1 MARSALAPAPAPVST
16 GQDAFAE
23 AFGAFLIG
31 EGILDEAEIGRARR
45 AASLSGER
53 FDAVLLKLGMVSEPA
68 LAAALAR
75 HLGLPL
81 FVPGEAPLGRILPDA
96 LPYRFLAENRIL
108 PVALT
113 DEALTI
119 AVVDPLDTVPRDS
132 VRFVVD
138 RDVTTAVITLAAFE
152 KALAALDTGDE
163 PPGQAPPARPVEAE
177 PSETDLQRLRDSA
190 SEAPV
195 IRLVDQII
203 ADGVGAH
210 ASDIYIEPS
219 AHALRVRYRID
230 GVLRHASEVPSRL
243 RAAVI
248 SRMKILS
255 RLDIAE
261 RRLPQDG
268 RIKLAVRGQDID
280 FRIATIPTI
289 DGEAVT
295 MRVLDRSHITL
306 DFASLGF
313 DAEQVAAM
321 GHLMDLP
328 NGIILITGP
337 TGSGKTTTLYTMLK
351 HVNRPTAKIFTVE
364 DPIEYQLPGISQVQ
378 VQEAIGLD
386 FPAVLRSILRHHPD
400 MIMVGEIR
408 DEDTARIAVQASL
421 TGHLVFSTLHT
432 NSAAETVTRL
442 IDMGIERFL
451 LGSTLRGIV
460 AQRLVRRLCRSC
472 AAPHEAAGPMA
483 DHILRAEPWLE
494 ALGPPD
500 LRRPVGC
507 EKCQGSGYS
516 GQVSI
521 AELLCVDPPIRD
533 AILRAASGS
542 EIEAL
547 ARRNGAR
554 SLYGDGAARAWR
566 GMTSIEEVLR
576 VTNTLQGIAP

>member
-1 MARSALAPAPAPVST
+1 M
-16 GQDAFAE
+16 
-23 AFGAFLIG
+23 
-31 EGILDEAEIGRARR
+31 
-45 AASLSGER
+45 
-53 FDAVLLKLGMVSEPA
+53 
-68 LAAALAR
+68 
-75 HLGLPL
+75 
-81 FVPGEAPLGRILPDA
+81 
-96 LPYRFLAENRIL
+96 
-108 PVALT
+108 
-113 DEALTI
+113 
-119 AVVDPLDTVPRDS
+119 
-132 VRFVVD
+132 
-138 RDVTTAVITLAAFE
+138 
-152 KALAALDTGDE
+152 
-163 PPGQAPPARPVEAE
+163 
-177 PSETDLQRLRDSA
+177 
-190 SEAPV
+190 

-203 ADGVGAH
+203 ADAVDAH

-248 SRMKILS
+248 SRVKILS

-268 RIKLAVRGQDID
+268 RIKLAVRGHDID

-306 DFASLGF
+306 DFPSLGF
-313 DAEQVAAM
+313 DDDQVAAM
-321 GHLMDLP
+321 RHLMDLP

-351 HVNRPTAKIFTVE
+351 HVNRQTAKIFTVE

-400 MIMVGEIR
+400 MIMIGEIR

-460 AQRLVRRLCRSC
+460 AQRLVRRLCPACS
-472 AAPHEAAGPMA
+472 APHEAAGPSA
-483 DHILRAEPWLE
+483 EHILRAEPWLE
-494 ALGPPD
+494 ALGAPD
-500 LRRPVGC
+500 LRRPIGC
-507 EKCQGSGYS
+507 EKCQGSGYR
-516 GQVSI
+516 G
-521 AELLCVDPPIRD
+521 ADLDRRD
-533 AILRAASGS
+533 ALRRHADP
-542 EIEAL
+542 
-547 ARRNGAR
+547 RRHSACLVR
-554 SLYGDGAARAWR
+554 YGDRGPGPAQRSPLPLRRRRGASVAGHHVDRGGPARDEHAAGRRDHEIPLR
-566 GMTSIEEVLR
+566 GLRRGRPARPSATSRPPPRTRR
-576 VTNTLQGIAP
+576 VVSSEGGA

>member
-1 MARSALAPAPAPVST
+1 MARSAPASFPA
-16 GQDAFAE
+16 GQDAFAQ
-23 AFGAFLIG
+23 AFGSFLL
-31 EGILDEAEIGRARR
+31 EEAILDEAEIGRARR

-68 LAAALAR
+68 LADALAR
-75 HLGLPL
+75 HLDLPL
-81 FVPGEAPLGRILPDA
+81 FVPGEAPPGRILPDV
-96 LPYRFLAENRIL
+96 LPYSFLAENRIL
-108 PVALT
+108 PIALT
-113 DEALTI
+113 DEVLTV
-119 AVVDPLDTVPRDS
+119 AVVDPLDTVPSDS
-132 VRFVVD
+132 LRFVVD
-138 RDVTTAVITLAAFE
+138 REVRTAIITLAAFE
-152 KALAALDTGDE
+152 KAIAALDAGAE
-163 PPGQAPPARPVEAE
+163 PSGGAPVRPVEAE

-203 ADGVGAH
+203 ADAVGAH
-210 ASDIYIEPS
+210 ASDIYIEPT
-219 AHALRVRYRID
+219 AHALQVRYRVD
-230 GVLRHASEVPSRL
+230 GVLRLASEVPSRL

-248 SRMKILS
+248 SRVKILS

-268 RIKLAVRGQDID
+268 RIKLVVRGQDID

-295 MRVLDRSHITL
+295 MRVLDRSHVTL
-306 DFASLGF
+306 DFTSLGF

-321 GHLMDLP
+321 RHLMDLP

-351 HVNRPTAKIFTVE
+351 HVNRPTTKIFTVE

-442 IDMGIERFL
+442 IDMGVERFL

-472 AAPHEAAGPMA
+472 SGAHEAAA
-483 DHILRAEPWLE
+483 STAAHLLRAEPWLE

-507 EKCQGSGYS
+507 EKCQGSGYR

-533 AILRAASGS
+533 AILRAASGP

-547 ARRNGAR
+547 ARRNGVR
-554 SLYGDGAARAWR
+554 SLYGDGVARAWR
-566 GMTSIEEVLR
+566 GMTSIEDVLR
-576 VTNTLQGIAP
+576 VTHTPQDIAP

>member
-1 MARSALAPAPAPVST
+1 MGRHVPAPLPSCH
-16 GQDAFAE
+16 DAFAD
-23 AFGAFLIG
+23 AFGAFLTEAG
-31 EGILDEAEIGRARR
+31 LLDRAEVSRARR
-45 AASLSGER
+45 AANLSGER

-68 LAAALAR
+68 LAAALAS

-81 FVPGEAPLGRILPDA
+81 VAPGEAPPGRILPEA
-96 LPYRFLAENRIL
+96 LPFRFLAENRIL
-108 PVALT
+108 PIALT
-113 DEALTI
+113 DAALTV
-119 AVVDPLDTVPRDS
+119 AVVDPLDTVPLES
-132 VRFVVD
+132 VRFVID
-138 RDVTTAVITLAAFE
+138 REVRFAVISLAEFE
-152 KALAALDTGDE
+152 KALASLDADE
-163 PPGQAPPARPVEAE
+163 DSASPAPAGRPVEAE

-203 ADGVGAH
+203 ADAVDAH

-219 AHALRVRYRID
+219 AHALRVRYRVD
-230 GVLRHASEVPSRL
+230 GVLRHASEVPLRL

-248 SRMKILS
+248 SRVKILS

-268 RIKLAVRGQDID
+268 RVKLAVRGQDID
-280 FRIATIPTI
+280 FRVATIPTI

-306 DFASLGF
+306 DFDSLGF
-313 DAEQVAAM
+313 EAEQVAAM
-321 GHLMDLP
+321 RHLMDLP

-378 VQEAIGLD
+378 VQEGIGLD

-400 MIMVGEIR
+400 MIMIGEIR

-472 AAPHEAAGPMA
+472 SAPHEASTPTAE
-483 DHILRAEPWLE
+483 HILRAEPWLE
-494 ALGPPD
+494 TLGPPN
-500 LRRPVGC
+500 LRRQVGC
-507 EKCQGSGYS
+507 EKCQGSGYR

-533 AILRAASGS
+533 AILRASSGT

-547 ARRNGAR
+547 ARRHGAR
-554 SLYGDGAARAWR
+554 SLYGDGAGRAWR
-566 GMTSIEEVLR
+566 GMTTIEEVLR
-576 VTNTLQGIAP
+576 VTNTLQGGVP

>member
-1 MARSALAPAPAPVST
+1 MGRSSPVPAPV
-16 GQDAFAE
+16 GDDAFAE
-23 AFGAFLIG
+23 TFGAFLID
-31 EGILDEAEIGRARR
+31 EGLLERVEVSRARR
-45 AASLSGER
+45 ASNLSGER
-53 FDAVLLKLGMVSEPA
+53 FDAVLLKLGMMSEPA
-68 LAAALAR
+68 LAAALAG

-81 FVPGEAPLGRILPDA
+81 FTPGEGPLGRILPEA
-96 LPYRFLAENRIL
+96 LPLRFLADNRIL
-108 PVALT
+108 PIALT
-113 DEALTI
+113 DEVLTI
-119 AVVDPLDTVPRDS
+119 AVVDPLDTVPLDS

-138 RDVTTAVITLAAFE
+138 RDVRFVVMTLAEFE
-152 KALAALDTGDE
+152 KALASLDAGEDDGVGRET
-163 PPGQAPPARPVEAE
+163 ARPVEAE

-203 ADGVGAH
+203 ADAVDAH

-248 SRMKILS
+248 SRVKILS

-268 RIKLAVRGQDID
+268 RIKLAVRGHDID

-306 DFASLGF
+306 DFPSLGF
-313 DAEQVAAM
+313 DDDQVAAM
-321 GHLMDLP
+321 RHLMDLP

-351 HVNRPTAKIFTVE
+351 HVNRQTAKIFTVE

-400 MIMVGEIR
+400 MIMIGEIR

-460 AQRLVRRLCRSC
+460 AQRLVRRLCPACS
-472 AAPHEAAGPMA
+472 APHEAAGPSA
-483 DHILRAEPWLE
+483 EHILRAEPWLE
-494 ALGPPD
+494 ALGAPD
-500 LRRPVGC
+500 LRRPIGC
-507 EKCQGSGYS
+507 EKCQGSGYR
-516 GQVSI
+516 GQISI
-521 AELLCVDPPIRD
+521 AEMLCVDTPIRD
-533 AILRAASGS
+533 AILRASSGT

-566 GMTSIEEVLR
+566 GTTSIEEVLR
-576 VTNTLQGIAP
+576 VTNTLQGAGP